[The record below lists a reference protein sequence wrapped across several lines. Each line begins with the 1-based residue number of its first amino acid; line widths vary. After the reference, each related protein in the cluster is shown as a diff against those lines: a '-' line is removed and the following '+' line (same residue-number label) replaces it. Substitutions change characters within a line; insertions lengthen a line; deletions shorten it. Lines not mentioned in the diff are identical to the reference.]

1 VVFVPEEQITIE
13 GEAPAPKIPIAV
25 KTEPDNVA
33 TVVAKMPDPLTL
45 ELSLQNLKVLDFNL
59 QEFLK
64 ERGMSQTQIATYI
77 QNVNMNAS
85 RFTLNVNP
93 SEPETVLL
101 FRVPK
106 QWNVKR
112 VLVNGK
118 EPTYYIEE
126 YGEEVKVWVWD
137 KNEGVV
143 FTPILAS
150 SPATVTLEL
159 QPTMQTA
166 INQIVQGIAAF
177 AALSYLLVPTMKEF
191 IKKKT
196 V

>member
-1 VVFVPEEQITIE
+1 MVFAPEEVITIE
-13 GEAPAPKIPIAV
+13 GEAPAPKIPMVV
-25 KTEPDNVA
+25 KTDSEAVA

-59 QEFLK
+59 SEFLK
-64 ERGMSQTQIATYI
+64 ERGLSESQINAYI
-77 QNVNMNAS
+77 QDVNMNAS

-93 SEPETVLL
+93 SEAETLL
-101 FRVPK
+101 FFRVPK

-118 EPTYYIEE
+118 EPTYYMQDL
-126 YGEEVKVWVWD
+126 GEEVKAWIWD
-137 KNEGVV
+137 KNEGMV
-143 FTPILAS
+143 FTLIFAS
-150 SPATVTLEL
+150 SPVTVTLQL

-166 INQIVQGIAAF
+166 INQIVQGTAVF
-177 AALSYLLVPTMKEF
+177 AALSYLMVPIIKEF

>member
-25 KTEPDNVA
+25 KTDSEAVA

-59 QEFLK
+59 SEFLK
-64 ERGMSQTQIATYI
+64 ERGMSESQIGAYI
-77 QNVNMNAS
+77 QDVNMNAS
-85 RFTLNVNP
+85 KFTINVNP
-93 SEPETVLL
+93 SEAETLLL
-101 FRVPK
+101 FHVPK

-118 EPTYYIEE
+118 EPTYYMEE
-126 YGEEVKVWVWD
+126 LGEEVKVWIWD
-137 KNEGVV
+137 KNEGIV
-143 FTPILAS
+143 FTPIFAS

-166 INQIVQGIAAF
+166 INQVVLGMGAYM
-177 AALSYLLVPTMKEF
+177 ALSALIVPLIKEF
-191 IKKKT
+191 IRRR
-196 V
+196 